1 MIKGV
6 FFDLDGT
13 LVPMDL
19 DVFTKEYLTELCKV
33 LCPNGV
39 DDKTLVKSML
49 VGMKA
54 MRANDGKRT
63 NKEVFWE
70 KFTEV
75 TGEEAEKFI
84 KYSDPF
90 YTNEFNNTRWCT
102 GKNDLAKLAVELAH
116 ENGRKVVLATN
127 PFFPVTA
134 QVTRANWV
142 GVDGEQFD
150 LITSYETEVYCK
162 PNPQYY
168 LSICERLGFLPEEC
182 LMIGNDEND
191 DIIPATKAGLNC
203 FLVTDCLIPC
213 EGYESTCP
221 SGSFED
227 LIEYLKNLT

>member
-19 DVFTKEYLTELCKV
+19 DVFTKGYLEELCKV
-33 LCPNGV
+33 LCPYGI

-49 VGMKA
+49 VGMRA
-54 MRANDGKRT
+54 MRVNDGKKT

-75 TGEEAEKFI
+75 TGLEPDRFI
-84 KYSDPF
+84 EHSEPF
-90 YTNEFNNTRWCT
+90 YTKEFNNTRKYT
-102 GKNDLAKLAVELAH
+102 EDNALAGLAVELAH
-116 ENGRKVVLATN
+116 KNGRKVVLATN

-134 QVTRANWV
+134 QITRANWV
-142 GVDGEQFD
+142 GVDGDRFD
-150 LITSYETEVYCK
+150 LITSYENEVYCK
-162 PNPQYY
+162 PNPKYY
-168 LSICERLGFLPEEC
+168 LSICERLDLLPEEC
-182 LMIGNDEND
+182 LMVGNDEND
-191 DIIPATKAGLNC
+191 DIKPATEAGLNC

-213 EGYESTCP
+213 DGYKSTCP